1 MGAQLS
7 FLPTFHPI
15 SFNRKENFKMA
26 CRITTYLLLILLLIS
41 SGVWSRVSART
52 FDRIIAYVNDDVV
65 TKRELDVLVNQRAME
80 LQQVY
85 RFSERE
91 ALNEAERQRPELL
104 DRLIRQML
112 LLEAA
117 LTLKVTV
124 GDVEIEQYI
133 QDFKKR
139 YNIETD
145 AEFEKQLNREGMTL
159 VAFREQSER
168 NLKAEKLV
176 MGRIV
181 PRLQVRESEIQKFF
195 EENRDQ
201 LPTKTD
207 RVHLR
212 HIFVAFKPNQDD
224 RDAALKKVNDALN
237 EITTGGAKFEELAQR
252 YTPKENP
259 SSQAGILIEATTE
272 ELKRFPEIFQDVL
285 ANLEVGTFSE
295 PVEGNEGLYVFTVEI
310 KTDTTIA
317 FRYLIVPLTPSAQ
330 AIQEAREQI
339 VEVFKKLENGEDF
352 NALAAAHSDD
362 TETRDNGGDLGI
374 RSLTELNPKTRGT
387 IEALAVGT
395 YSQPHETE
403 SGLHIFKVD
412 ERNSPSLSEVE
423 KQQITSILRQQR
435 FQEEWDAYTNKLLE
449 NAYVRIELKDF

>member
-1 MGAQLS
+1 
-7 FLPTFHPI
+7 
-15 SFNRKENFKMA
+15 MA
-26 CRITTYLLLILLLIS
+26 YKVAAYFMLILLLIG
-41 SGVWSRVSART
+41 SGVRSSVART

-91 ALNEAERQRPELL
+91 ALNEAERQRSQLL

-124 GDVEIEQYI
+124 SDVEIEQYI

-139 YNIETD
+139 YEIETD
-145 AEFEKQLNREGMTL
+145 EEFKKQLNREGMTL

-181 PRLQVRESEIQKFF
+181 PRLQVREREIQKFF

-207 RVHLR
+207 KVHLR
-212 HIFVAFKPNQDD
+212 HIFVAFKPNQAD
-224 RDAALKKVNDALN
+224 RDAAFEIVNEALN
-237 EITTGGAKFEELAQR
+237 EITTDGTKFEEVAQR
-252 YTPKENP
+252 YTSKQNP

-272 ELKRFPEIFQDVL
+272 ELERFPKIFQNVL
-285 ANLEVGTFSE
+285 TNLEAGKLSE
-295 PVEGNEGLYVFTVEI
+295 PVEGNEGLYVFIVEM
-310 KTDTTIA
+310 KTDKMIA
-317 FRYLIVPLTPSAQ
+317 FRYLIVPLTPGAQ
-330 AIQEAREQI
+330 AMQEARERI
-339 VEVFKKLENGEDF
+339 VEVFKKLENSEDF
-352 NALAAAHSDD
+352 NTLAVAHSDD
-362 TETRDNGGDLGI
+362 TETRDNGGDLGV
-374 RSLTELNPKTRGT
+374 RSLTELNPKTRT
-387 IEALAVGT
+387 IIEALEPDT

-412 ERNSPSLSEVE
+412 ERNSPNLSETE
-423 KQQITSILRQQR
+423 KRQITSILRQQR

>member
-1 MGAQLS
+1 MVY
-7 FLPTFHPI
+7 
-15 SFNRKENFKMA
+15 
-26 CRITTYLLLILLLIS
+26 RITAYLMLILLLVS
-41 SGVWSRVSART
+41 SGVLSSGART
-52 FDRIIAYVNDDVV
+52 FDKIIAYVNDDVV

-85 RFSERE
+85 RFNERE

-124 GDVEIEQYI
+124 SDVEIEQYI

-139 YNIETD
+139 YKIETD
-145 AEFEKQLNREGMTL
+145 EEFKKQLNREGMTL

-181 PRLQVRESEIQKFF
+181 PRLQVREREIQEFF

-207 RVHLR
+207 KVHLR
-212 HIFVAFKPNQDD
+212 HIFVAFKPNQAD
-224 RDAALKKVNDALN
+224 RDAASEVVNNALD
-237 EITTGGAKFEELAQR
+237 EITTGSAKFEELAQR
-252 YTPKENP
+252 YASKENP
-259 SSQAGILIEATTE
+259 SSQAGMLIEATTE
-272 ELKRFPEIFQDVL
+272 ELKGFPKIFQDVL
-285 ANLEVGTFSE
+285 TNLEVGTFSE
-295 PVEGNEGLYVFTVEI
+295 PVEGNEGLYVFTVEM
-310 KTDTTIA
+310 KTDAMIA
-317 FRYLIVPLTPSAQ
+317 FRYLIVPLTPSTA
-330 AIQEAREQI
+330 AMQEARERI

-352 NALAAAHSDD
+352 NALAATHSDD
-362 TETRDNGGDLGI
+362 TETRENGGDLGI
-374 RSLTELNPKTRGT
+374 RSLTELNPKTRTT
-387 IEALAVGT
+387 IEALEPGT

-423 KQQITSILRQQR
+423 KQQITAILRQQR

>member
-1 MGAQLS
+1 
-7 FLPTFHPI
+7 
-15 SFNRKENFKMA
+15 MA
-26 CRITTYLLLILLLIS
+26 CRTTACLILILSLIMGGVGS
-41 SGVWSRVSART
+41 START
-52 FDRIIAYVNDDVV
+52 FDKIIAYVNDDVV

-91 ALNEAERQRPELL
+91 ALNEADRQRPELL
-104 DRLIRQML
+104 DRLMRQML

-124 GDVEIEQYI
+124 SDVEIEQYI

-139 YNIETD
+139 YKIETD
-145 AEFEKQLNREGMTL
+145 EEFKKQLNREGMTL

-181 PRLQVRESEIQKFF
+181 PRLQVREREIQEFF

-207 RVHLR
+207 KVHLR
-212 HIFVAFKPNQDD
+212 HIFVAFKPNQAD
-224 RDAALKKVNDALN
+224 RDAAFETVQKLLD
-237 EITTGGAKFEELAQR
+237 EITTGRATFEEVAQR
-252 YTPKENP
+252 YTSKENP

-272 ELKRFPEIFQDVL
+272 ELKRFPKIFQDVL
-285 ANLEVGTFSE
+285 TNLETGTFSE
-295 PVEGNEGLYVFTVEI
+295 PVEGNEGLYVFTI
-310 KTDTTIA
+310 AMKTDQMIA
-317 FRYLIVPLTPSAQ
+317 FRYLIVPLIPSAE
-330 AIQEAREQI
+330 ATQEARERI

-362 TETRDNGGDLGI
+362 TETRDNGGDLGV
-374 RSLTELNPKTRGT
+374 RSLTELNPKTRT
-387 IEALAVGT
+387 IIEALEPDT

-449 NAYVRIELKDF
+449 NAYIRIELKDF

>member
-1 MGAQLS
+1 MVY
-7 FLPTFHPI
+7 
-15 SFNRKENFKMA
+15 RVVV
-26 CRITTYLLLILLLIS
+26 YLILILLFIS
-41 SGVWSRVSART
+41 GGVRSRVSART

-91 ALNEAERQRPELL
+91 ALNEAERQRSELL

-124 GDVEIEQYI
+124 SDVEIEQYV

-139 YNIETD
+139 YKIETD
-145 AEFEKQLNREGMTL
+145 EEFKKQLNREGMTL

-207 RVHLR
+207 KVHLR
-212 HIFVAFKPNQDD
+212 HIFVAFKPNQAD
-224 RDAALKKVNDALN
+224 RDAAFETVNKILD
-237 EITTGGAKFEELAQR
+237 EIKTDGTKFEELAKR
-252 YTPKENP
+252 YASKRNP
-259 SSQAGILIEATTE
+259 SSQAGILIEATAE
-272 ELKRFPEIFQDVL
+272 ELERFPEIFQDVL
-285 ANLEVGTFSE
+285 ANLEAGKFSE
-295 PVEGNEGLYVFTVEI
+295 PVEGNEGLYVFTVET
-310 KTDTTIA
+310 KTDSMIA

-330 AIQEAREQI
+330 ALQEAREHI

-352 NALAAAHSDD
+352 NVLAKTYSDD
-362 TETRDNGGDLGI
+362 TETRENGGDLGV
-374 RSLTELNPKTRGT
+374 RSLTELNPTTRKI
-387 IEALAVGT
+387 IEALEPDT

-412 ERNSPSLSEVE
+412 ERNSPSLSETE

-449 NAYVRIELKDF
+449 NAYIRIELKDF

>member
-1 MGAQLS
+1 
-7 FLPTFHPI
+7 
-15 SFNRKENFKMA
+15 MA
-26 CRITTYLLLILLLIS
+26 YRITIYLILILLFIS
-41 SGVWSRVSART
+41 GSVRSSAART

-85 RFSERE
+85 RFNERE
-91 ALNEAERQRPELL
+91 ALQEAERQRSELL

-124 GDVEIEQYI
+124 SDVEVEQYI
-133 QDFKKR
+133 QDFKNK
-139 YNIETD
+139 YKIETD
-145 AEFEKQLNREGMTL
+145 EEFKKQLNREGMTL

-181 PRLQVRESEIQKFF
+181 PRLQVREREIQKFF

-207 RVHLR
+207 KVRLR
-212 HIFVAFKPNQDD
+212 HIFVAFKPNQAD
-224 RDAALKKVNDALN
+224 RDAAFEIVNEALR
-237 EITTGGAKFEELAQR
+237 EITADRTKFEELAQR
-252 YTPKENP
+252 YTSEQNP

-272 ELKRFPEIFQDVL
+272 ELERFPKIFQDVL
-285 ANLEVGTFSE
+285 TNLEAGKLSE
-295 PVEGNEGLYVFTVEI
+295 PVEGNEGIYIFTVEV
-310 KTDTTIA
+310 KTDKMIA
-317 FRYLIVPLTPSAQ
+317 FRYLIIPLTPSAE
-330 AIQEAREQI
+330 AMQEAREGI

-362 TETRDNGGDLGI
+362 AETRDNGGDLGV
-374 RSLTELNPKTRGT
+374 RSLTELNPKTRT
-387 IEALAVGT
+387 IIEALEAGT

-412 ERNSPSLSEVE
+412 ERNSPSLSEIE

-449 NAYVRIELKDF
+449 NAYIRIELKDF

>member
-1 MGAQLS
+1 
-7 FLPTFHPI
+7 
-15 SFNRKENFKMA
+15 MA
-26 CRITTYLLLILLLIS
+26 YRITIYLTLILLFIS
-41 SGVWSRVSART
+41 GSVRSSAART

-85 RFSERE
+85 RFNERE
-91 ALNEAERQRPELL
+91 ALQEAERQRSELL

-117 LTLKVTV
+117 LTLKVTIS
-124 GDVEIEQYI
+124 DVEVEQYI
-133 QDFKKR
+133 QDFKSR
-139 YNIETD
+139 YEIETD
-145 AEFEKQLNREGMTL
+145 EEFKKQLNREGMTL

-181 PRLQVRESEIQKFF
+181 PRLQVRASEIQKFF

-207 RVHLR
+207 KVHLR
-212 HIFVAFKPNQDD
+212 HIFVAFKPNQAD
-224 RDAALKKVNDALN
+224 RDAAFEIVNETLS
-237 EITTGGAKFEELAQR
+237 EITADRTKFEELARR
-252 YTPKENP
+252 YTSEQNP

-272 ELKRFPEIFQDVL
+272 ELERFPKIFQDVL
-285 ANLEVGTFSE
+285 TNLEAGKPSE
-295 PVEGNEGLYVFTVEI
+295 PVEGNEGIYIFTVEV
-310 KTDTTIA
+310 KTDKMIA
-317 FRYLIVPLTPSAQ
+317 FRYLIVPLTPSAE
-330 AIQEAREQI
+330 AMQEARERI
-339 VEVFKKLENGEDF
+339 VEVFKKLEDGEDF
-352 NALAAAHSDD
+352 NALAKTYSDD
-362 TETRDNGGDLGI
+362 TETRDNGGDLGV
-374 RSLTELNPKTRGT
+374 RSLTELNPKTRT
-387 IEALAVGT
+387 IIEALEAGT

-412 ERNSPSLSEVE
+412 ERNSPSLSEIE

-449 NAYVRIELKDF
+449 NAYIRIELKDF

>member
-1 MGAQLS
+1 
-7 FLPTFHPI
+7 
-15 SFNRKENFKMA
+15 MA
-26 CRITTYLLLILLLIS
+26 YRITIYLILILLFIS
-41 SGVWSRVSART
+41 GSVRSSTART

-85 RFSERE
+85 RFNERE
-91 ALNEAERQRPELL
+91 ALQEAERQRSELL

-124 GDVEIEQYI
+124 SDVEVEQYI
-133 QDFKKR
+133 QDFKNR
-139 YNIETD
+139 YKIETD
-145 AEFEKQLNREGMTL
+145 EEFKKQLNREGMTL

-181 PRLQVRESEIQKFF
+181 PRLQVRASEIQKFF

-207 RVHLR
+207 KVHLR
-212 HIFVAFKPNQDD
+212 HIFVAFKPNQAD
-224 RDAALKKVNDALN
+224 RDAAFEIVNEALR
-237 EITTGGAKFEELAQR
+237 EITADRTKFEELAQR
-252 YTPKENP
+252 YTSEQNP

-272 ELKRFPEIFQDVL
+272 ELERFPKIFQDVL
-285 ANLEVGTFSE
+285 TNLEAGKLSE
-295 PVEGNEGLYVFTVEI
+295 PVEGNEGIYIFTVEV
-310 KTDTTIA
+310 KTDKMIA
-317 FRYLIVPLTPSAQ
+317 FRYLIIPLTPSAE
-330 AIQEAREQI
+330 AMQEARERI

-362 TETRDNGGDLGI
+362 AETRDNGGDLGV
-374 RSLTELNPKTRGT
+374 RSLTELNPKTRT
-387 IEALAVGT
+387 IIEALEAGT
-395 YSQPHETE
+395 YNQPHETE

-412 ERNSPSLSEVE
+412 ERNSPSLSEIE

-449 NAYVRIELKDF
+449 NAYIKIDF

>member
-1 MGAQLS
+1 
-7 FLPTFHPI
+7 
-15 SFNRKENFKMA
+15 MA
-26 CRITTYLLLILLLIS
+26 CRITAYLMLILLLIS
-41 SGVWSRVSART
+41 SSARSSTART
-52 FDRIIAYVNDDVV
+52 FDKIIAYVNDDVV

-91 ALNEAERQRPELL
+91 ALNEAERQRSELL

-124 GDVEIEQYI
+124 SDVEIEQYI

-139 YNIETD
+139 YKIETD
-145 AEFEKQLNREGMTL
+145 EEFKKQLNREGMTL

-181 PRLQVRESEIQKFF
+181 PRLQVREREIQEFF

-207 RVHLR
+207 KVHLR
-212 HIFVAFKPNQDD
+212 HIFVAFEPNQAD
-224 RDAALKKVNDALN
+224 RDAASEVVKNALN
-237 EITTGGAKFEELAQR
+237 EITTGSATFEEVARR
-252 YTPKENP
+252 YTSQENP

-272 ELKRFPEIFQDVL
+272 ELKRFPKIFQDVL
-285 ANLEVGTFSE
+285 TNLEAGKFSA
-295 PVEGNEGLYVFTVEI
+295 PVEGNEGLYVFTVAM
-310 KTDTTIA
+310 KTDKMIA
-317 FRYLIVPLTPSAQ
+317 FRYLIVPLTPSA
-330 AIQEAREQI
+330 AAMQEARERI

-352 NALAAAHSDD
+352 NAIAAAHSDD

-374 RSLTELNPKTRGT
+374 RSLTELNPKTRT
-387 IEALAVGT
+387 IIEALEPDT

-449 NAYVRIELKDF
+449 NAYIKIELKDF

>member
-1 MGAQLS
+1 MVYKVSA
-7 FLPTFHPI
+7 
-15 SFNRKENFKMA
+15 
-26 CRITTYLLLILLLIS
+26 YLMFILLLIS
-41 SGVWSRVSART
+41 SGVGSGVART
-52 FDRIIAYVNDDVV
+52 FDKIVAYVNDDVV

-91 ALNEAERQRPELL
+91 ALNEAERQRSELL

-124 GDVEIEQYI
+124 SDVEIEQYI

-139 YNIETD
+139 YKIETD
-145 AEFEKQLNREGMTL
+145 EEFKNQLNREGMTL

-181 PRLQVRESEIQKFF
+181 PRLQVRESEIQQFF

-207 RVHLR
+207 KVHLR
-212 HIFVAFKPNQDD
+212 HIFVAFKPNQAD
-224 RDAALKKVNDALN
+224 RDTALETIKKSID
-237 EITTGGAKFEELAQR
+237 EITTGGAKFEEEAQR
-252 YTPKENP
+252 YTSKENP

-272 ELKRFPEIFQDVL
+272 ELKRFPQVFQDVL
-285 ANLEVGTFSE
+285 TNLEAGKFSE
-295 PVEGNEGLYVFTVEI
+295 PVEGNEGLYVFTVEM
-310 KTDTTIA
+310 KTDKMIA
-317 FRYLIVPLTPSAQ
+317 FRYLIVPLTPSEK
-330 AIQEAREQI
+330 AIQEARERI
-339 VEVFKKLENGEDF
+339 VEIFKKLENGEDF
-352 NALAAAHSDD
+352 NALASAHSDD
-362 TETRDNGGDLGI
+362 TETRENGGDLGV
-374 RSLTELNPKTRGT
+374 RSLTELNPKTRAI
-387 IEALAVGT
+387 IEALESGT
-395 YSQPHETE
+395 HSQPHETE

-412 ERNSPSLSEVE
+412 ERNSPNLSETE

-449 NAYVRIELKDF
+449 NAYIKIDF

>member
-1 MGAQLS
+1 
-7 FLPTFHPI
+7 
-15 SFNRKENFKMA
+15 MA
-26 CRITTYLLLILLLIS
+26 YKVAAYFVLILLLIS
-41 SGVWSRVSART
+41 SGVRGGTART
-52 FDRIIAYVNDDVV
+52 FDKIIAYVNDDVV

-85 RFSERE
+85 RFSEHE
-91 ALNEAERQRPELL
+91 ALNEAERQRSQLL

-117 LTLKVTV
+117 LTLKVMV
-124 GDVEIEQYI
+124 SDVEIEQYI
-133 QDFKKR
+133 QEFKSR
-139 YNIETD
+139 YKIETD
-145 AEFEKQLNREGMTL
+145 EEFKKQLNREGMTL

-181 PRLQVRESEIQKFF
+181 PRLQVREREVQEFF

-207 RVHLR
+207 KVHLR
-212 HIFVAFKPNQDD
+212 HIFVAFEPNQAD
-224 RDAALKKVNDALN
+224 RDAAFETVRKALD
-237 EITTGGAKFEELAQR
+237 EITADGTKFEEITQR
-252 YTPKENP
+252 YASKQNP

-272 ELKRFPEIFQDVL
+272 ELKRFPEMFQDVL
-285 ANLEVGTFSE
+285 TNLEVGKFSE
-295 PVEGNEGLYVFTVEI
+295 PVEGNEGLYVFIVET
-310 KTDTTIA
+310 KTDKMVA

-330 AIQEAREQI
+330 AMQEARERT
-339 VEVFKKLENGEDF
+339 VEVFKKLEDGEDF
-352 NALAAAHSDD
+352 NALAATYSDD
-362 TETRDNGGDLGI
+362 AETHENGGDLGI
-374 RSLTELNPKTRGT
+374 RSLTELNPRTRT
-387 IEALAVGT
+387 IIEALAPGT

-423 KQQITSILRQQR
+423 KRQIISILRQQR

-449 NAYVRIELKDF
+449 NAYVRTELKE